1 MCGKQS
7 SLKCR
12 PLHSN
17 TSAST
22 YLHENLLIEFKHD
35 EIMSDPHG
43 KRAEV
48 LAQACYYCYLLRI
61 NEEHVPP
68 YIALVDKTTVIVYQR
83 QHLEHIYK
91 KNAELFKRLE

>member
-1 MCGKQS
+1 
-7 SLKCR
+7 
-12 PLHSN
+12 
-17 TSAST
+17 
-22 YLHENLLIEFKHD
+22 
-35 EIMSDPHG
+35 MSDPRG